1 MAKHD
6 PDDPFAD
13 IPHDDDPFADIPLDV
28 TGHHAN
34 ADGTYSPT
42 KPKPARSVVDPDM
55 PHTTAEHWNGTS
67 GWPGMK
73 QRAQHASN
81 ASYQRSLTEDEEN
94 RPVSDDIAAGV
105 LGAANAMD
113 SLGVADEYR
122 GYMKALGTGAGGLA
136 GALSQGQLPDFD
148 ELKADVTNAY
158 RGARDQQREAT
169 AQAEENSPLSSGA
182 GQFAGTVGPAIASIW
197 AKAPALG
204 AQAIKNSGPLSALL
218 KSALAG
224 SAMGGASGL
233 GHGEGDVDE
242 QLKQAGGG
250 ALVGAGL
257 GAAGAALPA
266 ATMKL
271 APKASLM
278 PVGAGLRAAPRE
290 AAGNV
295 ATAAGKAGRFTLA
308 AALDALATGV
318 GKAPLA
324 GGAAVGGHLGGPV
337 GAGVGGLVGQKV
349 LGAQADALAGKLSGK
364 ADAVRAKNAP
374 PTKLRALLD
383 DAFAAPQLTSPS
395 GLALDTTT
403 PKVNAEMARLKR
415 AIADEQSVP
424 VADEDVV
431 SVESATNPFAQ
442 AMANAREGGA
452 LSDLLRPVTGG
463 PTSPSSASPRTPPPM
478 PPQSG
483 VMRLL
488 VDTGLLSPPA
498 PKSGATWSLSSQA
511 LRANEL
517 PAPVRARL
525 QKLADDAAQAEP
537 STTQDTS
544 GAAGFD
550 DGVSAPVDEYG
561 VPLDQ
566 FPLEESVAAKPS
578 ALAKQR
584 AEQPPPPRASPPSTT
599 SSSLPSTAVMT
610 NPTMGRLRIAAS
622 RENAAASPWS
632 DALDAHEA
640 PAFDEHGNEL
650 PNPAIREGWRAAA
663 ARHAAPLEGGP
674 ATSTADMLDEDVNAL
689 LGRGGRTK
697 GGLQGSSA
705 YHSKRNADLVA
716 QGNDPNLALDT
727 RRSARDLVAS
737 SRTAPNDASAFEE
750 PLPSFVTKSADEMGF
765 SGEDERSST
774 WKRRE
779 EGFGVLSASA
789 EQRALKR
796 SAAQAREDALPADR
810 DALLRD
816 LLALNETDSPSPKA
830 DAAWRAFVSSGRK
843 GPRPQSLGG
852 GTLDAFDT
860 SKNGARPS
868 SLSEAWDRE
877 LRTRG
882 IKTWAQLRASG
893 VLDSLAEALGIDQ
906 VHVPDDVNERHLR
919 FDLENE

>member
-67 GWPGMK
+67 GFPGMK

-81 ASYQRSLTEDEEN
+81 ASYQRSVSEDEAN
-94 RPVSDDIAAGV
+94 RPVSDDVAAGI
-105 LGAANAMD
+105 LAAGNAAD
-113 SLGVADEYR
+113 TLGVADEFR
-122 GYMKALGTGAGGLA
+122 GLYGGAGAALGTLAGGGGL
-136 GALSQGQLPDFD
+136 D
-148 ELKADVTNAY
+148 DVKRNAREAY
-158 RGARDQQREAT
+158 EHGRDQQREAT
-169 AQAEENSPLSSGA
+169 AQAEENSPMASAA
-182 GQFAGTVGPAIASIW
+182 GQQVGIWGPGIASIW
-197 AKAPALG
+197 AKAPQLA
-204 AQAIKNSGPLSALL
+204 AQVVKNSGPLSALL

-295 ATAAGKAGRFTLA
+295 ATAAGKAGRSTLA

-374 PTKLRALLD
+374 PTKLRGLLD
-383 DAFAAPQLTSPS
+383 DAFTAPQLTSPS

-415 AIADEQSVP
+415 AIRDEQSVP

-431 SVESATNPFAQ
+431 SAESATNPWAQ

-463 PTSPSSASPRTPPPM
+463 PTSPSSAPSPRTPPPM

-511 LRANEL
+511 LRSNEL

-599 SSSLPSTAVMT
+599 SSSLPNTAVMT

-632 DALDAHEA
+632 DALDVAEA

-650 PNPAIREGWRAAA
+650 RNPRIKESWREAA
-663 ARHAAPLEGGP
+663 ARHTLPQEGGP
-674 ATSTADMLDEDVNAL
+674 TSTADMLDEDVGAL
-689 LGRGGRTK
+689 LERGGRTK
-697 GGLQGSSA
+697 GALQPQGSA
-705 YHSKRNADLVA
+705 YFPKRNALLGQQA
-716 QGNDPNLALDT
+716 KDPALDDSVRESALALLDT
-727 RRSARDLVAS
+727 
-737 SRTAPNDASAFEE
+737 SRTAKRPGGEFDE
-750 PLPSFVTKSADEMGF
+750 PLPSFVTKTADEMGF
-765 SGEDERSST
+765 SGKDEPRSST
-774 WKRRE
+774 WQRRE
-779 EGFGVLSASA
+779 GGSDVMSAGA
-789 EQRALKR
+789 EQRAVKLANR
-796 SAAQAREDALPADR
+796 HAREDALPTDR
-810 DALLRD
+810 GALLQQ
-816 LLALNETDSPSPKA
+816 LLAEAGADSPSPKA
-830 DAAWRAFVSSGRK
+830 DAAWRSFKASGRK
-843 GPRPQSLGG
+843 GARPPALGG
-852 GTLDAFDT
+852 GTLDAFQAA
-860 SKNGARPS
+860 KEGKAPS
-868 SLSEAWDRE
+868 SLLEAWENE
-877 LRTRG
+877 LRG
-882 IKTWAQLRASG
+882 IKTWRELRESGALDALAQ
-893 VLDSLAEALGIDQ
+893 ALGVDE
-906 VHVPDDVNERHLR
+906 VRLPDDVVQRHLTQ
-919 FDLENE
+919 DLERE